1 MMNRKPPNRLFL
13 SFSISAFALMAAF
26 TNASAQRPD
35 TRQMYCAQVATL
47 VQQQQSI
54 VLTTG
59 THTYDRFV
67 AYRNY
72 CRGSQV
78 AERAY
83 APTLDYP
90 RCFIGY
96 YCKERLFDR

>member
-1 MMNRKPPNRLFL
+1 MT
-13 SFSISAFALMAAF
+13 SIRVIAPIAILAGLTASDTAL
-26 TNASAQRPD
+26 AQRPD
-35 TRQMYCAQVATL
+35 TRQMYCAQAASL

-78 AERAY
+78 GERAY

-96 YCKERLFDR
+96 VCKERLFDR